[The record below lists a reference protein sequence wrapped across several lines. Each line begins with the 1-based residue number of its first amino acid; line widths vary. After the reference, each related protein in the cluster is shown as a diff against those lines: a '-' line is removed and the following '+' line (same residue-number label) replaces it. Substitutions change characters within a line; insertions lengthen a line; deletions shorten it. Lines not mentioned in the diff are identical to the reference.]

1 MTAPHD
7 LGDASALHGPV
18 EAPQVDDDVEGA
30 LIAHEPLTAREKE
43 MLLLERKWFRY
54 RGTKET
60 IVRERWDISMTR
72 YYQLL
77 NRLVDKDAALAW
89 DAITVRRLRR
99 HRATKQRTRSVRRLG
114 QDD

>member
-1 MTAPHD
+1 MTEHDSDDAPT
-7 LGDASALHGPV
+7 LFGPV
-18 EAPQVDDDVEGA
+18 EAPHPEDGSEKGA
-30 LIAHEPLTAREKE
+30 PEVEPLTAREKE

-54 RGTKET
+54 RGAKET

-77 NRLVDKDAALAW
+77 NNLVDKDAALAW

-99 HRATKQRTRSVRRLG
+99 HRATTQRTRSVRRFG